1 MQTQINKGSLL
12 KWILISCGII
22 FIIVVANI
30 LTIPLFISSDY
41 VKNKITHTIEDR
53 LKFTPQIGTISFY
66 WPNRFG
72 ISNIVLQGLNQNPDA
87 QTQIRDVKCTI
98 KLIPLIYKV
107 VDIKKI
113 FIKEINF
120 ENRVLVR
127 DLITRK
133 FSYRDGVVSTDMRLV
148 VNEGPSVIK
157 GTVNFTHEKPAFDVS
172 IDARDIHITQDMPA
186 LQMLPIFTV
195 KEGEVGGILNV
206 NGSIQGKG
214 LDKRVFNKK
223 LVANMNIRVRDGYIS
238 GNKLLSSILEIIGV
252 KDTYYFDSIDADI
265 QIKDEKIFIPKMD
278 IRGQVISL
286 NTAGMSEFDGKI
298 SYDAVIKFD
307 KECIGKDIKKITDLV
322 LKQNEVPIEIR
333 GTTKNPK
340 ISVKLSKDN
349 IENLV
354 RGFVDDFIKTPKE
367 GHRKDA
373 GK

>member
-22 FIIVVANI
+22 FIIAVANI

-53 LKFTPQIGTISFY
+53 LKFNPQIGTISFY

-87 QTQIRDVKCTI
+87 QTQIRDVKGTI
-98 KLIPLIYKV
+98 KLIPLVYKV
-107 VDIKKI
+107 VNIKKI
-113 FIKEINF
+113 SIKEINF

-133 FSYRDGVVSTDMRLV
+133 FSYRDSVVSIDMRLV

-214 LDKRVFNKK
+214 LDKRIFNKK
-223 LVANMNIRVRDGYIS
+223 LVANMNIRVRDGYIR

-265 QIKDEKIFIPKMD
+265 QIKDEKFFIPKMD
-278 IRGQVISL
+278 IRGQVVSL

-307 KECIGKDIKKITDLV
+307 KERIGKDIKKITDLV

-367 GHRKDA
+367 GHKKDA
-373 GK
+373 GR